1 MTVMGATAQGSS
13 GGHSSSQRTGAQ
25 ADTEPWT
32 VEVSEDDLSRAQA
45 YDRDYGALV
54 RSSYGALE
62 GGERPSSGWEGASN
76 SGYGGVVD
84 EVISRAALQI
94 GLPAAAMTAVLGLV
108 SNGQLDMA
116 RNLVRAATSDKSLSD
131 ADIDAFIQRV
141 EIFAR
146 WVERQKRTSRD

>member
-1 MTVMGATAQGSS
+1 MTALGATAQGSAGS
-13 GGHSSSQRTGAQ
+13 PSSSPHARPQ

-32 VEVSEDDLSRAQA
+32 VEVSEDDLTRAQA
-45 YDRDYGALV
+45 YDRDFGALV

-84 EVISRAALQI
+84 EVISRAALQM

-108 SNGQLDMA
+108 SNGQLAMA
-116 RNLVRAATSDKSLSD
+116 RNLVRTATSDTSLSD
-131 ADIDAFIQRV
+131 ADIDEFIQRV

-146 WVERQKRTSRD
+146 WVERQKRASRE